1 MDKTEFN
8 LIMLKLEA
16 LEQQMANGKAA
27 AGAAGGAAGGASS
40 SGSAT
45 GDGNSLKA
53 EDAEKAVTFN
63 PRRRSKSATDV
74 TTTAAA
80 AAAAAGK
87 EEVSPMIAPRTRRT
101 RSDHGSMHLN
111 TVKESSLSCR

>member
-40 SGSAT
+40 GSAT

-63 PRRRSKSATDV
+63 PRRRSKSATDI
-74 TTTAAA
+74 TTAAA
-80 AAAAAGK
+80 AVAGK

>member
-74 TTTAAA
+74 TTATAAA
-80 AAAAAGK
+80 AVAGK

-111 TVKESSLSCR
+111 TVKKSSLSCR